1 LASNRNQEFR
11 VAARREKTRTA
22 DEAQQ
27 AGGEAVLGVLDDL
40 LGFHL
45 RQAHDASFRAFA
57 RHSGDPRLKPGRFA
71 ALMLIQNNPGIT
83 QVALSRALARD
94 KSSITPLIQELQ
106 RLGLVV
112 RRPSP
117 RDRRS
122 TTLRLTA
129 AGGRVLADLLEHA
142 EAHDRQLDAVVG
154 EQKREMIALLRRITE
169 ALS

>member
-1 LASNRNQEFR
+1 L
-11 VAARREKTRTA
+11 AARRAKSRTA
-22 DEAQQ
+22 DEALQ
-27 AGGEAVLGVLDDL
+27 AGGDVAIGVLDDL

-71 ALMLIQNNPGIT
+71 AMMVIHNNPGIT
-83 QVALSRALARD
+83 QVALSRAIARD

-106 RLGLVV
+106 RLGLVI
-112 RRPSP
+112 RKPSP

-129 AGGRVLADLLEHA
+129 AGERVLADLLDHA
-142 EAHDRQLDAVVG
+142 EAHDRELDAVVG
-154 EQKREMIALLRRITE
+154 AQKRELIGLLRRITE

>member
-1 LASNRNQEFR
+1 M
-11 VAARREKTRTA
+11 AARRAKSPSNEA
-22 DEAQQ
+22 AQQ
-27 AGGEAVLGVLDDL
+27 AGDVIAIGMLDEL

-57 RHSGDPRLKPGRFA
+57 RDSGDPRLKPGRFA
-71 ALMLIQNNPGIT
+71 AMMVIHNNPGIT
-83 QVALSRALARD
+83 QVALSRAIARD

-106 RLGLVV
+106 RLGLVI
-112 RRPSP
+112 RKPSP

-129 AGGRVLADLLEHA
+129 AGERMLAELLEHA
-142 EAHDRQLDAVVG
+142 RAHDRQLDAVVG
-154 EQKREMIALLRRITE
+154 DRKRELIALLRQIAE

>member
-1 LASNRNQEFR
+1 MAG
-11 VAARREKTRTA
+11 RRAKSPTA

-27 AGGEAVLGVLDDL
+27 AGGDVAIGVLDDL

-57 RHSGDPRLKPGRFA
+57 RDMGDPRLKPGRFA
-71 ALMLIQNNPGIT
+71 AMMVIHNNPGIT
-83 QVALSRALARD
+83 QVTLSRAIARD
-94 KSSITPLIQELQ
+94 KSSITPLIQELH
-106 RLGLVV
+106 RLGLVM

-129 AGGRVLADLLEHA
+129 AGERVLADLLAHA
-142 EAHDRQLDAVVG
+142 EAHDRELDAVVG
-154 EQKREMIALLRRITE
+154 EKKAELIALLRRITE

>member
-1 LASNRNQEFR
+1 M
-11 VAARREKTRTA
+11 AARRAKSRTA

-27 AGGEAVLGVLDDL
+27 AGGDVAFGVLDDL

-71 ALMLIQNNPGIT
+71 AMMVIHNNPGIT
-83 QVALSRALARD
+83 QVALSRAIARD

-106 RLGLVV
+106 RLGLVI
-112 RRPSP
+112 RKPSP

-129 AGGRVLADLLEHA
+129 AGERVLADLLDHA

-154 EQKREMIALLRRITE
+154 EKKRELIALLRRITE